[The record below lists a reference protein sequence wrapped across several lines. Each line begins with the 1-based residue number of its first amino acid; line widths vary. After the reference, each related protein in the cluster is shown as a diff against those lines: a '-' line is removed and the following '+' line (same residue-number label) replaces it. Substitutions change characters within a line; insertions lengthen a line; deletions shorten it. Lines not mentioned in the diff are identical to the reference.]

1 MLCSAIVGTCSLTL
15 AEANTTQSND
25 WVLLY
30 NTVTTINVSVQLILT
45 ESNGILQNMDRL
57 IISQDVD
64 LS

>member
-25 WVLLY
+25 WVLLC

-57 IISQDVD
+57 IISLDVD